1 MICLQLRIDFELF
14 QRVRKI
20 FEILLQ
26 SNFINF
32 YPEKPY
38 GFIIEMDLELFNS
51 EQKGFR
57 VWGLG
62 SGVCCEVYTGTKQQ
76 YVLYTNNLQDLQYV

>member
-38 GFIIEMDLELFNS
+38 GSNIEMDLELFNS

-57 VWGLG
+57 VWGPG
-62 SGVCCEVYTGTKQQ
+62 SGVCEVYTDTINNST
-76 YVLYTNNLQDLQYV
+76 YTNNLQDLQYV